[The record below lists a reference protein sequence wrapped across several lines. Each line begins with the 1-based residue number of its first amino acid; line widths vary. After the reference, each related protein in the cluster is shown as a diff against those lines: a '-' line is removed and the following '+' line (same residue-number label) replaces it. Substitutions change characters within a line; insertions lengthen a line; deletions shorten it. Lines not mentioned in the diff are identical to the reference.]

1 MLEAPDKL
9 VEAVQRGDRSA
20 VDLWLSQNPALLT
33 ARTRQ
38 GLSLILLA
46 TYYQKP
52 EIAQLFIERGAEL
65 DLFEASATG
74 QRDRVEAL
82 LEEDGKRVNQ
92 FSADGFFPL
101 GLASFFGHREVARLL
116 IDRGADVNLAA
127 QNALKVASV
136 HAASARRDPIILAML
151 LAAGAD
157 PNARQQKGFTPL
169 HTAGFEG
176 DRAILELLLSHGADP
191 AARTDDGKLPEDL
204 AREKGHREL
213 ADILEEER
221 LLRTNV

>member
-9 VEAVQRGDRSA
+9 VEAVQRGDRAA
-20 VDLWLSQNPALLT
+20 VDLWLAQNSGLVK
-33 ARTRQ
+33 ARTKQ

-52 EIAQLFIERGAEL
+52 EIADLFIERGAEV
-65 DLFEASATG
+65 DVFEASATG
-74 QRDRVEAL
+74 RRDRVEAL
-82 LEEDGKRVNQ
+82 LNEDATLVNQ
-92 FSADGFFPL
+92 FSPDGFFPL

-116 IDRGADVNLAA
+116 IDRGADVNLVA

-157 PNARQQKGFTPL
+157 PNVRQQKGFTPL

-176 DRAILELLLSHGADP
+176 DRAIAELLLTHGADP
-191 AARTDDGKLPEDL
+191 SARTDDGKLPEDL
-204 AREKGHREL
+204 AREKGHGTL
-213 ADILEEER
+213 ADVLEEER
-221 LLRTNV
+221 LLRTNE